1 MNNRSNLLG
10 GEFAV
15 VQYWTGVWETEGEEV
30 GRRCGGGD
38 TGDGLSVVAA
48 SGWWLDQW
56 LVVAGCR
63 AWHVAPAPAGCCLK
77 PPNKILR
84 FSCHAAAQ
92 TREGR
97 PRVPQDISSQYPG
110 LLAGEDPVEM

>member
-1 MNNRSNLLG
+1 MSSEG
-10 GEFAV
+10 DVKDVIQVMV
-15 VQYWTGVWETEGEEV
+15 V
-30 GRRCGGGD
+30 C
-38 TGDGLSVVAA
+38 SKA

-97 PRVPQDISSQYPG
+97 PRVPQDISSQYPS